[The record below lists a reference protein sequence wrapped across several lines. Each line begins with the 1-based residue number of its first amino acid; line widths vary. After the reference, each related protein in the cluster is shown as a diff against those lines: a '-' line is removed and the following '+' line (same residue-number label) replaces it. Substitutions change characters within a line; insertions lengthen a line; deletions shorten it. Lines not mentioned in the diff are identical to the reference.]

1 VQVEVRERQGR
12 ARVRARARADMYT
25 TQSSWAG
32 LCNECSKQYST
43 SLPGTSPLPYCAVL
57 LRWVELGSCTVRL
70 GCAGRTYVCL
80 YIQTYI
86 QCILPRLAL
95 SPRPC
100 PIRCAHLCP
109 RPRRM
114 RNAGCWAAFACTP
127 YNTIQATYP
136 TPLYHV
142 VYLLLMLL
150 LLLLRRQRQYQ
161 TGIWIRN
168 RA

>member
-1 VQVEVRERQGR
+1 VQVAVRERQGR

-25 TQSSWAG
+25 TQLSWAG

-43 SLPGTSPLPYCAVL
+43 SPVPLP
-57 LRWVELGSCTVRL
+57 SPTVRSCCVGL
-70 GCAGRTYVCL
+70 GWGVVLCGWVVQYVRTYVCL
-80 YIQTYI
+80 IQTYI

-100 PIRCAHLCP
+100 PIRCAHLRP

-114 RNAGCWAAFACTP
+114 RDAGCWAAFACTP

-142 VYLLLMLL
+142 MYL

-168 RA
+168 GAWQLPT